1 MKKTHYFISV
11 YNAEMPNSVEF
22 QTIPGY
28 IFKLN
33 GFMFGVTNKYREK
46 DYSISTGTM
55 WNVTELTSGL
65 LIGISG
71 STRKEAFN
79 TLAERIATLTP
90 AIDKALRDE
99 RNAWNVG
106 RIKYIQETMIPE
118 KERFAALLP

>member
-1 MKKTHYFISV
+1 
-11 YNAEMPNSVEF
+11 MPNNVEF

-33 GFMFGVTNKYREK
+33 GFIFGVTNKYREK
-46 DYSISTGTM
+46 DYSISTGKA
-55 WNVTELTSGL
+55 WNVTELTSGM

-71 STRKEAFN
+71 NTRKEAFN
-79 TLAERIATLTP
+79 TLAERITSLAP
-90 AIDKALRDE
+90 VIDKALQDE

-106 RIKYIQETMIPE
+106 RIKFLQETMIPE